1 MKHGTPGISGS
12 SRPGAGPDAPYRRLT
27 RAVGRRC
34 VTRMDDSV
42 ELDMA
47 AASLRADLTD
57 VHILLK
63 VLVDQLRDTLG
74 DRLRVERGGGRFR
87 KTDEIKSVQISMGT
101 DHFDAVVDGAGLLCT
116 IGHASGGIRIR
127 SDQVDVEEWI
137 AKVLGALTAEAA
149 HSQTARQALENIVIG
164 GHT

>member
-1 MKHGTPGISGS
+1 
-12 SRPGAGPDAPYRRLT
+12 
-27 RAVGRRC
+27 
-34 VTRMDDSV
+34 MDDSFDL
-42 ELDMA
+42 EMA

-137 AKVLGALTAEAA
+137 AKVLGALKAEAA

>member
-1 MKHGTPGISGS
+1 
-12 SRPGAGPDAPYRRLT
+12 
-27 RAVGRRC
+27 
-34 VTRMDDSV
+34 MDDSFDL
-42 ELDMA
+42 EMA

-127 SDQVDVEEWI
+127 SDQVDVEAWI
-137 AKVLGALTAEAA
+137 CLLYTSPSPRDGLL
-149 HSQTARQALENIVIG
+149 S
-164 GHT
+164 

>member
-1 MKHGTPGISGS
+1 
-12 SRPGAGPDAPYRRLT
+12 
-27 RAVGRRC
+27 
-34 VTRMDDSV
+34 
-42 ELDMA
+42 MA

-127 SDQVDVEEWI
+127 SDQVDVEAWI
-137 AKVLGALTAEAA
+137 AKVLAALKAEAA